1 MAELFTFVLPVRNH
15 KVATE
20 IKYHKTASGTI
31 IAEVIPGADLISGP
45 DDILDLMA
53 EARYNG
59 SGTMIIQDRSLHP
72 DFFDLKTR
80 IAGEILQKFSNYRM
94 RLAIIGDF
102 SQFKSKSLKDFIR
115 ESNRMGTIH
124 FVGTLN
130 EALAKLDR

>member
-1 MAELFTFVLPVRNH
+1 M
-15 KVATE
+15 ATE

-31 IAEVIPGADLISGP
+31 IAEVIPAADLISGP

-59 SGTMIIQDRSLHP
+59 SGTMIIHDRSLHP

-102 SQFKSKSLKDFIR
+102 DQFKSKSLKDFIR
-115 ESNRMGTIH
+115 ESNRTGVIN
-124 FVGTLN
+124 FVCNLD
-130 EALAKLDR
+130 EALARLSG